1 MTGGDLALSP
11 GGADSCLKLDVRDL
25 GSISRALEQVRP
37 EAILHLGGIAFVPLG
52 WTQPQQV
59 FSVNTIG
66 TLNLLDAVRQQAP
79 ATRVLV
85 VTSAEVYGSHP
96 APAPLAED
104 APYRPD
110 NIYGVAKA
118 AADHA
123 ALLYAAHHQLNVMVA
138 RPSNHIGAGQS
149 KDFVS
154 SSFAAQLAGIAAG
167 ADPVMRVGNLDQ
179 RRDFTDVRDVVRAY
193 VRLLEQGR
201 PGQAY
206 NIASGR
212 MTPVRDILDT
222 LCDIAQVH
230 PPIEVDPA
238 LFRPNDD
245 RPSYDT
251 SRIRAARRLAAGNPP
266 APDPGSRLRRHP
278 RPPRRRS
285 LTHGRQPLSLGS
297 NPPPGRRPRADR
309 VSIPL
314 HRRE

>member
-1 MTGGDLALSP
+1 MKVLVTGCNGFAGRHAIAALRQAGHETVGGDLALSP
-11 GGADSCLKLDVRDL
+11 GGASAGVELDVREL
-25 GSISRALEQVRP
+25 ASISRALATVRP
-37 EAILHLGGIAFVPLG
+37 DAILHLGGIAFVPLG
-52 WTQPQQV
+52 WTEPQRL
-59 FSVNTIG
+59 FAVNTIG
-66 TLNLLDAVRQQAP
+66 TLNLLDAVRQLAP

-123 ALLYAAHHQLNVMVA
+123 ALLYAAHHRLDAMVA

-154 SSFAAQLAGIAAG
+154 SSFADQLAAIAAG
-167 ADPVMRVGNLDQ
+167 APPLMRVGNLDQ
-179 RRDFTDVRDVVRAY
+179 RRDFTDVRDVARAY
-193 VRLLEQGR
+193 VLLLEKGR
-201 PGQAY
+201 AGHAY

-212 MTPVRDILDT
+212 MIPVREIFDA

-230 PPIEVDPA
+230 PRVEVAPA
-238 LFRPNDD
+238 LFRPNEN

-251 SRIRAARRLAAGNPP
+251 SRIRAHAGWHPEIPLRQTLAAVYADTLARRAG
-266 APDPGSRLRRHP
+266 A
-278 RPPRRRS
+278 
-285 LTHGRQPLSLGS
+285 
-297 NPPPGRRPRADR
+297 
-309 VSIPL
+309 
-314 HRRE
+314 